1 MIELDLQ
8 TGLYLL
14 AAAIGGVIVGW
25 LIRSLISS
33 RSLNQMGD
41 DWQQRFDQAVR
52 QKDHLVAENK
62 SLKTSIEAQ
71 QAVVSKHTHAAA
83 HTRTEIESLREKEN
97 NLSKSLF
104 VLREERD
111 EFENKL
117 ARVLA
122 LVNTQKQQIADH
134 QADFSKAGD
143 FYKDQL
149 EGSVEQRSALEGK
162 VDAAKSE
169 NESLRNLLMSA
180 KAEHESVS
188 NLMASA
194 QSRLENL
201 DAMEQRVITLEA
213 ENAELR
219 QETSQARSTAEA
231 LQRDVDEMDALMV
244 QNRELAHCL
253 KSMEASRKQ
262 YEEDALRYRNQYE
275 QSEKQSETMRFKLGD
290 IEKNWV
296 EMQSKE
302 RGARDADSQ
311 QNNAPPSFGLDAPRG
326 EPDDL
331 TQIVGVGKVFE
342 ETLHSLGVYHYR
354 QIAAFGPTEI
364 ARINAEL
371 KEFKGRIEHD
381 DWIGQA
387 KELHFTK
394 YGGASE

>member
-41 DWQQRFDQAVR
+41 DWQRRFDLAVR
-52 QKDHLVAENK
+52 QKDHVAAENE
-62 SLKTSIEAQ
+62 SLKASIEAQ
-71 QAVVSKHTHAAA
+71 QSVVSKHTHAAA
-83 HTRTEIESLREKEN
+83 NTRTEIESLREKEN
-97 NLSKSLF
+97 SLSKNLF

-117 ARVLA
+117 SRILA
-122 LVNTQKQQIADH
+122 LVNTQKQQVADQ
-134 QADFSKAGD
+134 QAEFSKASD

-162 VDAAKSE
+162 VEAAKSE

-180 KAEHESVS
+180 KAEHESIS
-188 NLMASA
+188 KLLASA

-219 QETSQARSTAEA
+219 QATTQARSTAEA
-231 LQRDVDEMDALMV
+231 LQRDVDEMDALKV

-253 KSMEASRKQ
+253 QSMETSRKQ
-262 YEEDALRYRNQYE
+262 HEEDALRYRNQYE

-296 EMQSKE
+296 EMQHEKKKARKSGSKQN
-302 RGARDADSQ
+302 GAPQ
-311 QNNAPPSFGLDAPRG
+311 FGLNAPQG
-326 EPDDL
+326 ETDDL
-331 TQIVGVGKVFE
+331 TEIVGVGKVFE
-342 ETLHSLGVYHYR
+342 ETLHRLGIYHYR

-387 KELHFTK
+387 KELHFRK
-394 YGGASE
+394 YGDTDE